1 MLITHVNPKELW
13 GKKVYDTGGQFL
25 GEVVAIG
32 SRRGVVNKVVVKRMR
47 NEQPVTLVPPVDT
60 QVDANVVMLPAMTPA
75 GLPRLRVVH

>member
-32 SRRGVVNKVVVKRMR
+32 SRRGVVNKVVVKRTRQERPTVLM
-47 NEQPVTLVPPVDT
+47 PPADT
-60 QVDANVVMLPAMTPA
+60 QFDANVVVLPAQTPA

>member
-13 GKKVYDTGGQFL
+13 GMKVYDTRGQFL

-32 SRRGVVNKVVVKRMR
+32 SRRGVVHKVVVQRMQHDR
-47 NEQPVTLVPPVDT
+47 FVSLVPPADT
-60 QVDANVVMLPAMTPA
+60 RVDANVVVLPAQTHA